1 MLLVRTRLPTANP
14 AVIFK
19 PLADGGVIFAADSE
33 IYFGV
38 NEVGAHLWRLLPP
51 VTTTVD
57 EMVAELTKQY
67 PEVEADTIRKDVLE
81 MLDDLE
87 KYQLVVAPA
96 DDGQEPNGQ
105 LGSVAPRPATEAQG
119 A

>member
-38 NEVGAHLWRLLPP
+38 NEVGARLWRLLPP

-57 EMVAELTKQY
+57 ELVTELAKQY
-67 PEVEADTIRKDVLE
+67 PEVDAETIRKDVLE

-87 KYQLVVAPA
+87 KYQLVTAAPE
-96 DDGQEPNGQ
+96 DGQEHNGQ
-105 LGSVAPRPATEAQG
+105 LGAHVPRPATETQG